1 MTVIWAPGRAAI
13 IEAAS
18 PATAPERSSVS
29 SATVAAGAG
38 LSRGLWL
45 PLLLVLCLL
54 SCAPRP
60 ATPSGSRLY
69 VTNEMSGDLSII
81 DVDGRR
87 TIGRIALGKRPRGI
101 VASPDGRLLYIAL
114 SGSPVGGPGV
124 DESTLPPADKAAD
137 GIAVFDIA
145 AGRVLRVIR
154 GVSDP
159 ETVAVSRDGRRLYV
173 ASEDTGR
180 LIVLDAEGGGI
191 RAAIPVGGEPEGVA
205 VSPDGALIYATSEAD
220 HSVAVI
226 EAGSLRVR
234 ARVPVGERPRNAVFT
249 AGSDRAFVPGESDGT
264 ITSIDVPA
272 DRPAGTARLAG
283 ENIRPMGVALSRDG
297 RSLFVTT
304 GRGRQLLRLD
314 PATLR
319 ETGRVEVGDRPWG
332 LALSPDGRFVF
343 TANGPSNDVA
353 MVDANT
359 LRIAARFAGGQRPWG
374 VAFLPSH

>member
-1 MTVIWAPGRAAI
+1 MRWLSLFPVLFLLDCAAP
-13 IEAAS
+13 S
-18 PATAPERSSVS
+18 PPQGT
-29 SATVAAGAG
+29 
-38 LSRGLWL
+38 
-45 PLLLVLCLL
+45 
-54 SCAPRP
+54 
-60 ATPSGSRLY
+60 RLY

-81 DVDGRR
+81 DAGARR
-87 TIGRIALGKRPRGI
+87 PIGRVALGKRPRGI

-124 DESTLPPADKAAD
+124 DESTLPPADKTAD
-137 GIAVFDIA
+137 GIAVFNIA
-145 AGRVLRVIR
+145 EGRVLRVIR

-159 ETVAVSRDGRRLYV
+159 ETVAVSRDGHRLYV

-180 LIVLDAEGGGI
+180 LIVLDAEGGGV

-205 VSPDGALIYATSEAD
+205 VSPDGALLYATSEAD
-220 HSVAVI
+220 HSVTVI

-249 AGSDRAFVPGESDGT
+249 ADSRRAFVPGESDGT
-264 ITSIDVPA
+264 ITVIDVPA
-272 DRPAGTARLAG
+272 NRAIGTARLEG

-319 ETGRVEVGDRPWG
+319 VTGRVEVGDRPWG

-343 TANGPSNDVA
+343 TANGPSDDVA
-353 MVDANT
+353 MVDAAS
-359 LRIAARFAGGQRPWG
+359 LRVVARFPVGRRPWG
-374 VAFLPSH
+374 VAVAPSR